1 MTAPPETRPHV
12 SNRWQLL
19 RRLLV
24 GAFAASTA
32 LLLISGF
39 LELETPGWAFTVVT
53 FAGGFLSPITAIAV
67 SLIVRFVPGQ
77 PDDKLDE
84 RLRMVRDRAHRLAY
98 QIVSVVVLSALL
110 ALYAR
115 AYLFDWLPETDGM
128 GRWMIATTMMFLA
141 TPSAVMAWTEPEP

>member
-1 MTAPPETRPHV
+1 MTAPAEARPKTNTRWRP
-12 SNRWQLL
+12 L

-24 GAFAASTA
+24 GAFAASTV
-32 LLLISGF
+32 LLLVSGF

-53 FAGGFLSPITAIAV
+53 FAGAFLSAITGIAV
-67 SLIVRFVPGQ
+67 VLIVRFVPSQ

-84 RLRMVRDRAHRLAY
+84 RLRMVRDRAHRTAY

-110 ALYAR
+110 ALYVR
-115 AYLFDWLPETDGM
+115 AWWFDWLPNTDGM
-128 GRWMIATTMMFLA
+128 GRWMQATIMMFLA

>member
-1 MTAPPETRPHV
+1 MTAPPEARPHV
-12 SNRWQLL
+12 NKRWRPL

-32 LLLISGF
+32 ILLVSGF
-39 LELETPGWAFTVVT
+39 LELETPGWAFTLVT
-53 FAGGFLSPITAIAV
+53 FAGGMLSPMTAIAV
-67 SLIVRFVPGQ
+67 ILIVRFVPSQ

-98 QIVSVVVLSALL
+98 QVVSVVVLSALL
-110 ALYAR
+110 ALYLR
-115 AYLFDWLPETDGM
+115 AWWFDWLPETDGI
-128 GRWMIATTMMFLA
+128 GRWMIATSMLVIA